1 MSQKFFLYAR
11 KSTDV
16 EDKQVLSIDA
26 QITELRAFA
35 KNEKLEIVEEF
46 VEKRTAKIPGR
57 PIFGEMMRRIEKGEA
72 TGILSWHPDRLA
84 RNSVD
89 GGQIVYF
96 LDIGNLASLKFPS
109 HWFENT
115 PQGKFSLS
123 MAFVQSKYYVD
134 SLSENTKRGL
144 RQKVRMGIFPSQAPV
159 GYLNDSRTKTIVV
172 EKKKSRIVRL
182 AFERY
187 AKGGQRLEDIANF
200 LAKSGVTTRTG
211 KRISKTKASFILSNP
226 FYIGLFKYGGE
237 IHEGKHEPI
246 ISKKLFDEAQEM
258 LKLRGQPER
267 KPQNEPQ
274 PFCGLIS
281 CASCGMMITGEHKF
295 KRQKNGNVHEYTY
308 YRCTKK
314 SKTIKCPESAVREK
328 ELNRQLSSE
337 IQKVSLPKD
346 WAEEL
351 LKMAEKDFNNSAP
364 SLTACVKEKETRL
377 SVISQKLER
386 LLTGYLDQVID
397 QVDYTSQKTKLLLEK
412 KSLQEEM
419 TSLSHKQNDWLAPF
433 QNWLKDAQSLDKI
446 ASDSDLFA
454 KKVCAKEIFGSHLL
468 LGEKTIRPAEG
479 GNPNSLAN
487 SLAKTGETA
496 WACLRHAH
504 SLVGSQPL
512 SSILVPG
519 RGLEPPRPYGHSHL
533 KAARVPIAPPGHSKH
548 YSFSPTVANIFTIF
562 NLFRVSDKTL
572 GE

>member
-1 MSQKFFLYAR
+1 MQKFFLYAR

-57 PIFGEMMRRIEKGEA
+57 PIFGEMMKRIEKGEVS
-72 TGILSWHPDRLA
+72 GILSWHPDRLA

-96 LDIGNLASLKFPS
+96 IDIGLLASLKFPS

-172 EKKKSRIVRL
+172 EKKKSRIIRL
-182 AFERY
+182 AFEKY
-187 AKGGQRLEDIANF
+187 VKGNMRLEDVANF
-200 LAKSGVTTRTG
+200 LAKNGISTRSG
-211 KRISKTKASFILSNP
+211 KKISKTKASFILSNP

-258 LKLRGQPER
+258 LKFRGQPER

-274 PFCGLIS
+274 PYCGLIS

-295 KRQKNGNVHEYTY
+295 KRQKNGNVHYYVY

-314 SKTIKCPESAVREK
+314 SKTIKCREMSLRSEK
-328 ELNRQLSSE
+328 LDEQLSSL

-346 WAEEL
+346 WAEE
-351 LKMAEKDFNNSAP
+351 
-364 SLTACVKEKETRL
+364 
-377 SVISQKLER
+377 
-386 LLTGYLDQVID
+386 
-397 QVDYTSQKTKLLLEK
+397 
-412 KSLQEEM
+412 
-419 TSLSHKQNDWLAPF
+419 
-433 QNWLKDAQSLDKI
+433 
-446 ASDSDLFA
+446 
-454 KKVCAKEIFGSHLL
+454 
-468 LGEKTIRPAEG
+468 
-479 GNPNSLAN
+479 
-487 SLAKTGETA
+487 
-496 WACLRHAH
+496 
-504 SLVGSQPL
+504 
-512 SSILVPG
+512 
-519 RGLEPPRPYGHSHL
+519 
-533 KAARVPIAPPGHSKH
+533 
-548 YSFSPTVANIFTIF
+548 
-562 NLFRVSDKTL
+562 
-572 GE
+572 

>member
-1 MSQKFFLYAR
+1 MQKFFLYAR

-26 QITELRAFA
+26 QLTELREFA
-35 KNEKLEIVEEF
+35 KRENLIIAREF
-46 VEKRTAKIPGR
+46 VEKQSAKIPGR
-57 PIFGEMMRRIEKGEA
+57 PVFNEMMKCIEKGDA
-72 TGILSWHPDRLA
+72 DCILSWHPDRLA

-89 GGQIVYF
+89 GGKIVYF
-96 LDIGNLASLKFPS
+96 LDIGLLASLKFPQF
-109 HWFENT
+109 WFEST
-115 PQGKFSLS
+115 PQGKFTLS

-159 GYLNDSRTKTIVV
+159 GYLNDSRTKTIVM

-182 AFERY
+182 AFEKY
-187 AKGGQRLEDIANF
+187 VKGNQRLEDIANF

-258 LKLRGQPER
+258 LIKRGQPER

-281 CASCGMMITGEHKF
+281 CDSCGMMITGEHKF

-314 SKTIKCPESAVREK
+314 RKDFHCKESAVREV
-328 ELNRQLSSE
+328 ELDRQLSSL
-337 IQKVSLPKD
+337 IKKVSLPKD

-364 SLTACVKEKETRL
+364 SLTASVKEKENRL

-386 LLTGYLDQVID
+386 LLTGYVDQVID
-397 QVDYTSQKTKLLLEK
+397 EQDYRNQKAKLLSEK

-419 TSLSHKQNDWLAPF
+419 TSLSHKQNDWLEPMKE
-433 QNWLKDAQSLDKI
+433 WIKDAQSLDKI
-446 ASDSDLFA
+446 ASDDDLFS
-454 KKVCAKEIFGSHLL
+454 KKVKAKEIFVSNLL
-468 LGEKTIRPAEG
+468 LGEKQVRASAPDLD
-479 GNPNSLAN
+479 SFLAN
-487 SLAKTGETA
+487 SPLDSGRNSGGNHWDALRASRMLASKKPIVCYWCA
-496 WACLRHAH
+496 MQDSNLR
-504 SLVGSQPL
+504 
-512 SSILVPG
+512 
-519 RGLEPPRPYGHSHL
+519 
-533 KAARVPIAPPGHSKH
+533 
-548 YSFSPTVANIFTIF
+548 PTVC
-562 NLFRVSDKTL
+562 KTVAL
-572 GE
+572 TN